1 MISKALIKQR
11 PKFQQSVDDRLSQHP
26 VRNRM
31 FNGKIA
37 ATAYYTDYKEE
48 ELLFDNSAF
57 KTWTS
62 LDNYGKK
69 LLNLHVT
76 SISKHNKHL
85 YNMSLDSLPEEY
97 RKLFSILEHLYFY
110 DDIAIIKLSDT
121 DTFTDE
127 LEAFCK
133 LLSSDE
139 FIQYMFRI
147 CFTEIDQLC
156 GDHSS
161 MTTNGLFKLMLN
173 ASKWY
178 VIRSYRKEIPNPDDC
193 ELQWDF
199 KTKHFNLIDSGG
211 NIIKSNVTFKTNLII
226 DVYVAGYHNVH
237 AKDNIK
243 AMDPKLLLSSFD
255 SFVKTNKFEKQTKP
269 TVETSD
275 CKKYKV
281 TKTNNRYIRL
291 ESDTFWLLYKVLC
304 ILLNT
309 TGEKFYDEV
318 EDRIVR
324 YDHNPTNRKHVE
336 FYRNQVLDK
345 CNSNGWYKIPDLCFI
360 VPMGLVSNWKKP
372 TNNSVRIVN
381 ANTKPSSRTTALE
394 LTVKGK
400 PYKCTIGNRYGT
412 KTVFTQALYECPEY
426 KIIFNSNIYHGYTK
440 LNWSLNSV
448 QSMTVEHL
456 VNMTALFDIY
466 MAKKIET
473 KLFSFQSA
481 NVNRL

>member
-1 MISKALIKQR
+1 MNSKVLIKSR
-11 PKFQQSVDDRLSQHP
+11 PK
-26 VRNRM
+26 

-37 ATAYYTDYKEE
+37 ATAYYTDYEEE

-76 SISKHNKHL
+76 SISKHNKLL
-85 YNMSLDSLPEEY
+85 YNSALKNLPEAFQ
-97 RKLFSILEHLYFY
+97 KMFSILEHLYFY
-110 DDIAIIKLSDT
+110 DDIALIKLSDT

-127 LEAFCK
+127 LETFCK
-133 LLSSDE
+133 LLSSEE
-139 FIQYMFRI
+139 FIKYMFRV
-147 CFTEIDQLC
+147 CLTEIDQLC
-156 GDHSS
+156 GDHSL
-161 MTTNGLFKLMLN
+161 MTTNGLFKLLLN

-178 VIRSYRKEIPNPDDC
+178 AIRSHKDITNPDDC
-193 ELQWDF
+193 ELQCDY
-199 KTKHFNLIDSGG
+199 KTKQFNIIDSSG
-211 NIIKSNVTFKTNLII
+211 NIIKSNVSFKTNLII
-226 DVYVAGYHNVH
+226 DVFVAGYHNVH

-243 AMDPKLLLSSFD
+243 DMNPNLLLSSFD
-255 SFVKTNKFEKQTKP
+255 SFVKSNKFEKQTKP

-291 ESDTFWLLYKVLC
+291 ESDTFWFLHKVLC

-309 TGEKFYDEV
+309 NGERFYNEV
-318 EDRIVR
+318 EDKIVR
-324 YDHNPTNRKHVE
+324 YDHNPSNRKYVE

-345 CNSNGWYKIPDLCFI
+345 CTSNGWYKIPDLCFI

-372 TNNSVRIVN
+372 TNNAVRVGNTPIVKN
-381 ANTKPSSRTTALE
+381 GYTASRGSNLE

-400 PYKCTIGNRYGT
+400 VYNCRLNSSQDTSTVLTQQLLNCPDYKT
-412 KTVFTQALYECPEY
+412 
-426 KIIFNSNIYHGYTK
+426 IFNSKIYSNYSK
-440 LNWSLNSV
+440 LNWKYNAIH
-448 QSMTVEHL
+448 SMSTEHL
-456 VNMTALFDIY
+456 INLTALFDIY
-466 MAKKIET
+466 FAKKIEM
-473 KLFSFQSA
+473 KLVNFNSVSFQST

>member
-1 MISKALIKQR
+1 MRQIAWFSTIFSKIMSVKTLIKQR
-11 PKFQQSVDDRLSQHP
+11 PK
-26 VRNRM
+26 

-48 ELLFDNSAF
+48 ELLFDNSSF

-97 RKLFSILEHLYFY
+97 RKLFSVLEHLYFY

-127 LEAFCK
+127 LETFCR

-139 FIQYMFRI
+139 FIQYMFRV
-147 CFTEIDQLC
+147 CLTEIDQLC

-178 VIRSYRKEIPNPDDC
+178 VIRSHKDIANPNDC

-199 KTKHFNLIDSGG
+199 KTKQFNLIDSGG
-211 NIIKSNVTFKTNLII
+211 NIIKSNVSFKTNLII

-243 AMDPKLLLSSFD
+243 SMDPKLLLSSFD

-324 YDHNPTNRKHVE
+324 YDSNPTNRKHVE

-372 TNNSVRIVN
+372 TNNSVKVSNVN
-381 ANTKPSSRTTALE
+381 SRTSSLE

-400 PYKCTIGNRYGT
+400 PYKCTLGNRTLSNERGNRYGT

-440 LNWSLNSV
+440 LNWHLNSV

-456 VNMTALFDIY
+456 VNITALFDIY

-473 KLFSFQSA
+473 KLFSFQSG

>member
-1 MISKALIKQR
+1 MNSKALIKQR
-11 PKFQQSVDDRLSQHP
+11 PMSQQTMEHR
-26 VRNRM
+26 R

-76 SISKHNKHL
+76 SISKHNKQL
-85 YNMSLDSLPEEY
+85 YNMSLYNLPEEY
-97 RKLFSILEHLYFY
+97 RPLFSILEHLYFY

-127 LEAFCK
+127 LDTFCK
-133 LLSSDE
+133 LLSSEE
-139 FIQYMFRI
+139 FIQYMFRV
-147 CFTEIDQLC
+147 CLTEIDQLC

-178 VIRSYRKEIPNPDDC
+178 VIRSHKDITNPNDC

-199 KTKHFNLIDSGG
+199 KTKQFNLIDSGG
-211 NIIKSNVTFKTNLII
+211 NIVKSNVSFKTNLII

-237 AKDNIK
+237 AKENIK
-243 AMDPKLLLSSFD
+243 DMDPKLLLSSFD

-324 YDHNPTNRKHVE
+324 YDSNPSNRKHVE

-372 TNNSVRIVN
+372 TNNSVKVSN
-381 ANTKPSSRTTALE
+381 ANSRSTVKTNTLE

-400 PYKCTIGNRYGT
+400 PYKCILGGNSADT
-412 KTVFTQALYECPEY
+412 TTVRTQALYDCPEY
-426 KIIFNSNIYHGYTK
+426 KIIFNSNIYTGYKK
-440 LNWSLNSV
+440 LNWHLNSS
-448 QSMTVEHL
+448 QYMSVEHL

-473 KLFSFQSA
+473 KLMCFQSTYI
-481 NVNRL
+481 NRL